1 MAEIFIGAG
10 AAAGFLLLL
19 RFAESRKLNIS
30 KWQWGLAALGI
41 LYSVFVLLVVVAFLR
56 EGTPKGA
63 VVLGTIL
70 GFVAVVW
77 AVLLGRFVFRIP
89 VGGGGAFGPGGGNHV

>member
-1 MAEIFIGAG
+1 MAELFIGAG
-10 AAAGFLLLL
+10 AAAGFFLLL
-19 RFAESRKLNIS
+19 RFVGSRKLSIR
-30 KWQWGLAALGI
+30 KWQWGLTALGI

-63 VVLGTIL
+63 VVLGTVL

-89 VGGGGAFGPGGGNHV
+89 GESGRALGLGGGDHV